1 MPAATG
7 KAAAA
12 KGKGCAPPAADAP
25 SIGHKTVK
33 LLSLAALLLSDFAVL
48 MAVLSVVAYVAAGAP
63 FSYIAG
69 VLAVCVVAY
78 AAVCAYCAFSA
89 NRRFVR
95 LFSTMVK
102 QGEVDKV
109 ALHEVE
115 DALAGKRVD
124 WGGGARSSSRR
135 AAPAAAP
142 VDEPI
147 DEDEVAPTTPRPSGA
162 ATRSFV
168 APRALLRPN
177 GGGVTDPR
185 RVVWL
190 LCDAK
195 GAAAAYHRAARQ
207 LSRRS
212 VRSAHVT
219 PFYRLMAF
227 GWQPYISH
235 CDFELTS
242 GRATPPHSPFPSP
255 SSDDR
260 YINHS
265 DFAGIFNANALFA
278 LIVGMPQLVAG
289 LLFIVTVPPSTEGC
303 AGDLLDPPAP
313 CTLAEDFRKP
323 NVARCEETRL
333 GHGAP
338 HTHHLPT
345 APHTHTVSSSRTS
358 RASSLHRN
366 IVLSSL
372 GFVVVAVALTVLN
385 WRCDFPAQVFALAD
399 AEERAL
405 LKTLKAEEAA
415 RYASPSSLRSYA
427 PPRHSPP
434 HISHPPSS

>member
-1 MPAATG
+1 MLRWKPADHSTHSPAGANMPAATG

-227 GWQPYISH
+227 GWQPYINH

-242 GRATPPHSPFPSP
+242 DRATPPLTIPIP
-255 SSDDR
+255 
-260 YINHS
+260 
-265 DFAGIFNANALFA
+265 
-278 LIVGMPQLVAG
+278 
-289 LLFIVTVPPSTEGC
+289 
-303 AGDLLDPPAP
+303 
-313 CTLAEDFRKP
+313 
-323 NVARCEETRL
+323 
-333 GHGAP
+333 
-338 HTHHLPT
+338 HLPT
-345 APHTHTVSSSRTS
+345 TGTSTTRTSPESSTPTRSSR
-358 RASSLHRN
+358 
-366 IVLSSL
+366 
-372 GFVVVAVALTVLN
+372 
-385 WRCDFPAQVFALAD
+385 
-399 AEERAL
+399 
-405 LKTLKAEEAA
+405 
-415 RYASPSSLRSYA
+415 
-427 PPRHSPP
+427 
-434 HISHPPSS
+434 